1 MAIIRDLALILLALE
16 AFVVALIPLALVG
29 VLVYGAGWLL
39 RRDHL
44 PAWLKVAQAY
54 LALGRAY
61 VELAMAAIV
70 KPILVIHSILAFI
83 RNWLNAIVKTGGE
96 Q

>member
-1 MAIIRDLALILLALE
+1 MAIVRDLAIILLAIE

-29 VLVYGAGWLL
+29 ALVYGTGWLL

-44 PAWLKVAQAY
+44 PAWLKVMQAY
-54 LALGRAY
+54 VALGRAY
-61 VELAMAAIV
+61 VALAMAAIV

-83 RNWLNAIVKTGGE
+83 QNWLNAIVKTGGE

>member
-1 MAIIRDLALILLALE
+1 MAIIRDLALILLAIE
-16 AFVVALIPLALVG
+16 AFIVALLPLALVG
-29 VLVYGAGWLL
+29 GLVYGVGWLL
-39 RRDHL
+39 RRDRL
-44 PAWLKVAQAY
+44 PAWLQVAQAY

-70 KPILVIHSILAFI
+70 KPILVVHSLLACI
-83 RNWLNAIVKTGGE
+83 QHWLGAIVKMGGE